1 MHYVE
6 TVLFLC
12 GLVTGLQKGEGGMGA
27 YYLAIDIGASSGRH
41 ILAHKEEG
49 LLRLEEVHRFPNGMY
64 EKDGEKCWDFD
75 ALFGEIKTGLKK
87 CKEIGKIPESVGV
100 DTWGVDFVLLDE
112 NDKVLGNTV
121 GYRDDR
127 NFGMDEEVYGIIP
140 EDELYARTGIQK
152 AVFNTIYQLMAV
164 KKGHPEY
171 LEKAKTFL
179 MTPDYFH
186 YLLSGIKSNEYTE
199 ATTSQLIN
207 PRTKEWDLELI
218 ERLGYPVEMFQKV
231 SMPGTVL
238 GDLSAEVQAEVG
250 FNCKV
255 VLPATHDTGSAV
267 LAVPSNNPDTVYIS
281 SGTWSLMG
289 VERMEAD
296 CSPESKLHNF
306 TNEGGYQYRFRYL
319 KNIMGLWMIQS
330 VKKELKEEQGL
341 DLSFGEICGEAAKQ
355 TISSLVDCNDD
366 RFLAPDN
373 MIREVQ
379 AACADSGQQV
389 PVTYGEIASV
399 IYNSLAKCYGD
410 TIEEIQEITGKKY
423 DSINIVGG
431 GSNAEYLNE
440 LTARYTGRKVYAGPT
455 EATAIGNVMV
465 QMMAGGELKDL
476 EEARDCVFESFA
488 VKTYNP

>member
-1 MHYVE
+1 
-6 TVLFLC
+6 
-12 GLVTGLQKGEGGMGA
+12 MGA

-41 ILAHKEEG
+41 ILAHLENG
-49 LLRLEEVHRFPNGMY
+49 RLVLEEIHRFPNGMIQ
-64 EKDGEKCWDFD
+64 KDGEKCWDFD
-75 ALFGEIKTGLKK
+75 ALFQEIITGLKK
-87 CKEIGKIPESVGV
+87 CKEAGKIPVSVGV

-127 NFGMDEEVYGIIP
+127 NFGMDGEVYKIIP

-171 LEKAKTFL
+171 LEKAKAFL

-186 YLLSGIKSNEYTE
+186 YLLSGLKSNEYTE

-207 PRTKEWDLELI
+207 PKTKEWDLELI
-218 ERLGYPVEMFQKV
+218 ERLGYPAKMFQKV
-231 SMPGTVL
+231 SVPGTVL
-238 GDLSAEVQAEVG
+238 GDLSAEVQAQVG

-267 LAVPSNNPDTVYIS
+267 LAVPSNNQDTVYIS

-296 CSPESKLHNF
+296 CSPASRAHNF

-341 DLSFGEICGEAAKQ
+341 DLSFSEICAEASKQ
-355 TISSLVDCNDD
+355 TIPSLVDCNDD
-366 RFLAPDN
+366 RFLAPEN

-379 AACADSGQQV
+379 AACEESGQPV
-389 PVTYGEIASV
+389 PHTYGEIASV

-410 TIEEIQEITGKKY
+410 TIEEIQEITGKHY
-423 DSINIVGG
+423 DSISIVGG
-431 GSNAEYLNE
+431 GSNADYLNK
-440 LTARYTGRKVYAGPT
+440 LTAEYTHRTVYAGPT

-476 EEARDCVFESFA
+476 HSARDCVFESFA
-488 VKTYNP
+488 VKTYRE

>member
-1 MHYVE
+1 
-6 TVLFLC
+6 
-12 GLVTGLQKGEGGMGA
+12 MGA

-41 ILAHKEEG
+41 ILAHMEDGK
-49 LLRLEEVHRFPNGMY
+49 LVLEEMHRFPNGMS
-64 EKDGEKCWDFD
+64 EKDGELCWDFE
-75 ALFGEIKTGLKK
+75 ALFKEIKAGLKK
-87 CKEIGKIPESVGV
+87 CKEAGKVPVSVGV

-112 NDKVLGNTV
+112 NDRVLGNTV
-121 GYRDDR
+121 GYRDNR
-127 NFGMDEEVYGIIP
+127 TTGMDDEVYKIIP

-152 AVFNTIYQLMAV
+152 AIFNTVYQLMAV
-164 KKGHPEY
+164 KQRHPEY
-171 LEKAKTFL
+171 LKQAKTYL
-179 MTPDYFH
+179 MVPDYFH

-199 ATTSQLIN
+199 GTTSQLIN
-207 PRTKEWDLELI
+207 PYTKEWDKELI
-218 ERLGYPVEMFQKV
+218 ERLGYPSDIFQQVKT
-231 SMPGTVL
+231 PGTVL
-238 GDLSAEVQAEVG
+238 GDLSKEVQAEVG

-296 CSPESKLHNF
+296 CSPESKAHNF

-341 DLSFGEICGEAAKQ
+341 DLSFGELCEEASRQ

-366 RFLAPDN
+366 RFLAPKN
-373 MIREVQ
+373 MTKEVQ
-379 AACADSGQQV
+379 AACAESGQEV
-389 PVTYGEIASV
+389 PKTPGEIASV

-410 TIEEIQEITGKKY
+410 TIEEIQLMTGKTY
-423 DSINIVGG
+423 DSISVVGG
-431 GSNAEYLNE
+431 GANAEYLNE
-440 LTARYTGRKVYAGPT
+440 LTARYTGRTVYAGPT

-465 QMMAGGELKDL
+465 QMMTAGELDSL
-476 EEARDCVFESFA
+476 AAARDCVFESFA
-488 VKTYNP
+488 VKTYHI